1 MFNPIQSQAALQ
13 NKARFPDKRLQQY
26 ASGPPQPTGQVT
38 PPMAGEELA
47 QRGAKRQA
55 FQNQAAMQADPSN
68 RPPVLA
74 EKIMQLQQM
83 EQALGIQ
90 AAMLAKREQD
100 LAAREQGIAAL
111 PMRPDM
117 FTAMDGGIVFSGG
130 GEVQRFAGGGSAA
143 NRAYRRALEKR
154 IEDQETARTDLG
166 LINEPYVDPFAG
178 SPSTIKEDKAPNN
191 KKPPSTVGPAGQAAP
206 SAPGIASLAG
216 GTSFKTRMGELDPY
230 LKASVDRSESTKL
243 NAELVKTYEDIKK
256 EIAAGRMTEEE
267 GRRIIENKKAEMTA
281 EYAEYTAGR
290 AERRAKV
297 ADALRGQKPE
307 LIDYLGAMAE
317 GGPGKTLAET
327 LSRAIPGTTKLRM
340 EQKAREMA
348 AAKFMAEAEELDAK
362 ADLAERRGQ
371 TKEAE
376 AFRDKAE
383 DRKLKSAQTNI
394 SMLQAGQGGIKAAL
408 EQARAG
414 ETEEG
419 RRLSSAAQ
427 AATSVQGSQIA
438 ADTQRDLA
446 RFNAQNQFAL
456 EKYRIDAQAALQ
468 AGKED
473 EFVKRARQ
481 IAAITGEDPKA
492 VIQQLLSKGKSSVK
506 TADPAKALEAV
517 RAIPFN
523 DPMLIGRAGLTADEM
538 MKMSRSKTYEEL
550 PPIIQKKLNRVREA
564 MYQQMTTGA
573 ADASLFE

>member
-13 NKARFPDKRLQQY
+13 NKARFPDKRIQQY

-83 EQALGIQ
+83 EQALGVK
-90 AAMLAKREQD
+90 AAMLAKKEQD
-100 LAAREQGIAAL
+100 LAGREQGIAAL

-166 LINEPYVDPFAG
+166 FINEPYVDPFAG

-206 SAPGIASLAG
+206 SRNELEDSITRFMGRMAPFMATPS
-216 GTSFKTRMGELDPY
+216 D
-230 LKASVDRSESTKL
+230 VSESRAGIRGAL
-243 NAELVKTYEDIKK
+243 
-256 EIAAGRMTEEE
+256 GRMSQAAEE
-267 GRRIIENKKAEMTA
+267 GRPLEGKAREEMEKGERDRLA
-281 EYAEYTAGR
+281 KEYEEYTSGR
-290 AERRAKV
+290 TGRREKIAE
-297 ADALRGQKPE
+297 ALRGQKPE

-327 LSRAIPGTTKLRM
+327 LSRAVPGTIKLRA

-371 TKEAE
+371 TTAARAFSDQADQRRARGFEIRERAE
-376 AFRDKAE
+376 KGTMQGLDYLA
-383 DRKLKSAQTNI
+383 KSALDEAKHHADI
-394 SMLQAGQGGIKAAL
+394 AAKGYGAEL
-408 EQARAG
+408 
-414 ETEEG
+414 EEG
-419 RRLSSAAQ
+419 SRIRIAKATAKAQ
-427 AATSVQGSQIA
+427 AMYREPNPT
-438 ADTQRDLA
+438 LA
-446 RFNAQNQFAL
+446 LFNVL
-456 EKYRIDAQAALQ
+456 R
-468 AGKED
+468 
-473 EFVKRARQ
+473 
-481 IAAITGEDPKA
+481 DPKA
-492 VIQQLLSKGKSSVK
+492 TDSDKAAAMAILGKGRQPH
-506 TADPAKALEAV
+506 TP
-517 RAIPFN
+517 
-523 DPMLIGRAGLTADEM
+523 ADEI
-538 MKMSRSKTYEEL
+538 KAQQFADGLSLDDPRLQKYLTPDVIKGIAAGGKNLKDPKLLNAVQNARNEVARNILSRSTTEARTAESILNL
-550 PPIIQKKLNRVREA
+550 PSK
-564 MYQQMTTGA
+564 
-573 ADASLFE
+573 